1 MAPTADQVRGVS
13 RRLPWLLALVLVMEN
28 LVAAMVVLHGH
39 LPSPAVHLVGPA
51 AGAPPVSTAAPL
63 NTAPAVSAF
72 VQGDLAPRVVV
83 LEDVLA
89 VADEQVLAEL
99 AAQVDPRANS
109 VTLLAQAQRLQ
120 AVGEELSGVPLPVV
134 PSDVRQ
140 HLRGLVEDLLVAS
153 QQLETLLRETAAA
166 ETQETANGPLGRE
179 GAVSVGYSQRA
190 RSVAALVGRAQDW
203 LRTIDQETGDH
214 VRLPSVESSTAA
226 LVAPVSLP

>member
-28 LVAAMVVLHGH
+28 LVAAVVVLQGH
-39 LPSPAVHLVGPA
+39 LPAPAVHLVGPA
-51 AGAPPVSTAAPL
+51 AGALPVTAATPP
-63 NTAPAVSAF
+63 NTAPAVSTF

-83 LEDVLA
+83 LDDVLA
-89 VADEQVLAEL
+89 VANEQVLAEH
-99 AAQVDPRANS
+99 AAQVDPRAMS

-120 AVGEELSGVPLPVV
+120 AVGEELSSMPMPVV

-153 QQLETLLRETAAA
+153 QQLETLLQETAAA
-166 ETQETANGPLGRE
+166 ETQETVNGPLGRD

-190 RSVAALVGRAQDW
+190 QSVVALLRRAQDW
-203 LRTIDQETGDH
+203 LRAINQETGDH
-214 VRLPSVESSTAA
+214 VRLPRAESSTAP
-226 LVAPVSLP
+226 LVASFSLP